1 MKLNILYEDNHIIVA
16 YKPQGILSQADSSGA
31 EDMLTIIK
39 EYIKEKYNK
48 PGDVFLGLVHR
59 LDRNTSGVMVFARTS
74 KAASRLSE
82 TIKNHLLQKEYLA
95 IVEGKMKIS
104 DDFIELRNNLYKDED
119 LNKSFVSNKNGG
131 KEALLYYKVLDS
143 CNDLS
148 LVRIRLITG
157 RHHQIRCQFA
167 NIGHPL
173 LGDLKYNAKTNLG
186 NYYALQAYKLKLI
199 HPTLKD
205 TMEFSY
211 VMKDKY
217 YNIFKNEY
225 DL

>member
-39 EYIKEKYNK
+39 DYIKEKYNK

-82 TIKNHLLQKEYLA
+82 SIKNHKLQKEYLA

-119 LNKSFVSNKNGG
+119 LNKSFVSNKNGS

-186 NYYALQAYKLKLI
+186 NYYALQAYKLKLV

-217 YNIFKNEY
+217 YIIFKNEY